1 MASRLIR
8 EEILESKRFNELSPM
23 AQNFFFR
30 LMLVV
35 DDYGR
40 FYADQTVLRNKV
52 YPRMDSIRGTD
63 VGRWLNETEKTN
75 PPMVRCYSVADEK
88 FLEIAGFG
96 QSKKAMKSQHP
107 VPPWDN
113 CPARSARTHNAPA
126 ARLEE
131 KRIEE
136 NRREENKRASADATT
151 PIIGEYPE
159 TVEDVIRIAGDAGVI
174 MPLDEAEKYLT
185 FREASDWVDAQRR
198 TIKPSRVRADIKK
211 WMQYKEQAGSPSS
224 DPFEQM
230 LQERMRK

>member
-8 EEILESKRFNELSPM
+8 KEILESRRFNELSPM

-30 LMLVV
+30 LMLVA

-40 FYADQTVLRNKV
+40 FYADQTVLRNKL
-52 YPRMDSIRGTD
+52 YPRMENLRSTD
-63 VGRWLNETEKTN
+63 IGRWLNETEKTN
-75 PPMVRCYSVADEK
+75 PPMVCCYKVADEK
-88 FLEIAGFG
+88 FLEIASFG
-96 QSKKAMKSQHP
+96 QKTRAESAFPAPSWYDP
-107 VPPWDN
+107 SRARN
-113 CPARSARTHNAPA
+113 ARSRN
-126 ARLEE
+126 LVEVDIKSE
-131 KRIEE
+131 S
-136 NRREENKRASADATT
+136 NKRVSAESIK
-151 PIIGEYPE
+151 PINGKYPE

-174 MPLDEAEKYLT
+174 MSPDEAEKYLT

-211 WMQYKEQAGSPSS
+211 WMQYKEQNKTVSN